1 MYTAYLHNILP
12 VRLVDLSFIG
22 ICRFFTLINL
32 PFTYLKILQDL
43 NGSMGGR
50 LPKYGFKYL
59 MCWLMEKN
67 GDIMHVFLYRW
78 YTSLTSL
85 TLRYQVYSILSV
97 WRWLLTLRSGTWGR
111 LNFYTLYLHST
122 SVRSDSVTTPVS
134 YMEVNLRNII
144 QECTWAY
151 PRPQGLGSFYCGL
164 VVLCEWC
171 QWFFI
176 LCQNKGNQ

>member
-1 MYTAYLHNILP
+1 
-12 VRLVDLSFIG
+12 
-22 ICRFFTLINL
+22 
-32 PFTYLKILQDL
+32 
-43 NGSMGGR
+43 MGGM

-59 MCWLMEKN
+59 MNWLMGKN

-85 TLRYQVYSILSV
+85 TLRYQVYSILLV
-97 WRWLLTLRSGTWGR
+97 WRWLLTPRSGTWGR

-134 YMEVNLRNII
+134 YMEVNLQNII

-151 PRPQGLGSFYCGL
+151 PRPQGSGSMYFGTMWVVSMIFYSVPEQRKSIVCKDAYKPQHVTKWASSWSL
-164 VVLCEWC
+164 KKYDYQQITKWC
-171 QWFFI
+171 RK
-176 LCQNKGNQ
+176 N